1 MYQVYLAFGYH
12 NIYDYTEEQF
22 EGAKKFYKL
31 FQIKDNLWGNKR
43 GDIFAWR
50 KENKNA
56 NRKAEG
62 KIGGVVE
69 RSHIWS
75 EHTDTCRP
83 LEKGND

>member
-31 FQIKDNLWGNKR
+31 FQLKENLWGNNR

-50 KENKNA
+50 KE
-56 NRKAEG
+56 
-62 KIGGVVE
+62 
-69 RSHIWS
+69 
-75 EHTDTCRP
+75 T
-83 LEKGND
+83 

>member
-31 FQIKDNLWGNKR
+31 FQLKDNLWGNKR

-50 KENKNA
+50 KEQQKNA
-56 NRKAEG
+56 SYNSRLF
-62 KIGGVVE
+62 VE
-69 RSHIWS
+69 EHI
-75 EHTDTCRP
+75 CRVA
-83 LEKGND
+83 KN

>member
-31 FQIKDNLWGNKR
+31 FQLKENLWGNKR

-50 KENKNA
+50 KEN
-56 NRKAEG
+56 
-62 KIGGVVE
+62 
-69 RSHIWS
+69 
-75 EHTDTCRP
+75 
-83 LEKGND
+83 